1 MIDVLKRSKLLQSE
15 IFLYTNSVK
24 AVVNEMIKRS
34 IKGCSQQKDKTGTQT
49 IIGNKSF
56 AGA

>member
-34 IKGCSQQKDKTGTQT
+34 IKAVA
-49 IIGNKSF
+49 NKKIKQ
-56 AGA
+56 GLRQ